1 MPLLDPTALPQVAL
15 RFMNEDHAAEA
26 VLLAELCEAIRGLRD
41 GTTAL
46 AHVGARLE
54 ALVVHTREHFEREE
68 ATMRD
73 ARFPAYPVHK
83 AEHDRVL
90 AELEREARLFAES
103 GDVDRLWT
111 YASEGVPAWFLG
123 HIQSMDQV
131 TARFAAAQG
140 VNR

>member
-1 MPLLDPTALPQVAL
+1 MPLPDPAALPQVAL

-26 VLLAELCEAIRGLRD
+26 VLLADLADALRALRA
-41 GTTAL
+41 GTGPA
-46 AHVGARLE
+46 APVHARLE
-54 ALVVHTREHFEREE
+54 ALASHTREHFEREE

-73 ARFPAYPVHK
+73 ARFPPYPVHK

-90 AELEREARLFAES
+90 AELEREARLFAER
-103 GDVDRLWT
+103 GDAERLLGYVT
-111 YASEGVPAWFLG
+111 ETVPAWFVG